1 MIEQYSGFPEG
12 KRLTFTKANETEF
25 LVTMHYIRK
34 FLPPAA
40 KIADVG
46 AGEGTYTKA
55 LADEGCFVDAVELTP
70 CYVEQMKGMFA
81 DRETVNVFQG
91 NAKRL
96 PFLEDDEYDVVLLMG
111 PIYSLKDP
119 EERKAACQEA
129 LRIVKPGGYVFIAFC
144 LQDAP
149 LIHEIFMSENPAE
162 EINTIGYDREN
173 ALVTDNTGSSRI
185 LDTIA
190 SVDLLIDAVCA
201 ENKAVKVCRFSQD
214 GVSQIIRDSVNSMN
228 ENSYHEWIR
237 YLISTA
243 ERPDLM
249 GFSDHI
255 VQVLGKRY
263 NPDLPHR
270 CVVRGT

>member
-1 MIEQYSGFPEG
+1 MSNEQERKVIEQYSGFPEG

-81 DRETVNVFQG
+81 DRKTVNVFQG

-111 PIYSLKDP
+111 PIYSLKYRGQRSCLP
-119 EERKAACQEA
+119 TMTLLLFR
-129 LRIVKPGGYVFIAFC
+129 PG
-144 LQDAP
+144 Q
-149 LIHEIFMSENPAE
+149 
-162 EINTIGYDREN
+162 
-173 ALVTDNTGSSRI
+173 
-185 LDTIA
+185 
-190 SVDLLIDAVCA
+190 
-201 ENKAVKVCRFSQD
+201 
-214 GVSQIIRDSVNSMN
+214 
-228 ENSYHEWIR
+228 
-237 YLISTA
+237 
-243 ERPDLM
+243 
-249 GFSDHI
+249 
-255 VQVLGKRY
+255 
-263 NPDLPHR
+263 
-270 CVVRGT
+270 